1 MSKVD
6 ELLMVTNLQE
16 VVDQKEIEN
25 QEEFSS
31 DILVPGIWV
40 HSALL

>member
-1 MSKVD
+1 MPKVD

-25 QEEFSS
+25 QEECSS
-31 DILVPGIWV
+31 DILMQDTWVPN
-40 HSALL
+40 ALP